1 MKQTAVE
8 WLMSQ
13 MLAASVN
20 KETEEMHITLP
31 KDVFKQA
38 KAMEKEQIVE
48 AVDCCLSSIQLS
60 EDKNS
65 FIALSAEQYYNER
78 FVLKTI

>member
-1 MKQTAVE
+1 MNQTAVE
-8 WLMSQ
+8 WLMEQ
-13 MLAASVN
+13 
-20 KETEEMHITLP
+20 LP
-31 KDVFKQA
+31 TIDKYDSYYQNLFMQA
-38 KAMEKEQIVE
+38 KAMEKHQIVE

>member
-1 MKQTAVE
+1 MKQTAIE
-8 WLMSQ
+8 WLVEQ
-13 MLAASVN
+13 YIEKL
-20 KETEEMHITLP
+20 TITP
-31 KDVFKQA
+31 SMVEQA
-38 KAMEKEQIVE
+38 KSMEKEQIIE